1 MPVDPHLLAL
11 FTLTTLVAMV
21 VPGPDML
28 FVLGCGMRGGPRV
41 GLLATA
47 GVATSE
53 VVHVGIAAAGLAA
66 LLAAVPVAFTA
77 VRVAGAAYLIVLGVR
92 TIRRRHDEPARLPA
106 GAVVSGRRAYLSGL
120 ATNLL
125 NPKMIAFYL
134 SLLPQF
140 VPAGA
145 AVGWSVLLVAIHI
158 ALGFTWSLV
167 LVYLAG
173 RASAF
178 FRRPVVRRWLNRVTA
193 SVLVALGVR
202 MAVAQGG

>member
-1 MPVDPHLLAL
+1 VSGTALAAY
-11 FTLTTLVAMV
+11 T
-21 VPGPDML
+21 
-28 FVLGCGMRGGPRV
+28 
-41 GLLATA
+41 
-47 GVATSE
+47 
-53 VVHVGIAAAGLAA
+53 LAA
-66 LLAAVPVAFTA
+66 LLVVLVPGLDSMLVLRSALLGGARSGIAVAVGIQLGCAIWGAASVGGLTALFVASHVA
-77 VRVAGAAYLIVLGVR
+77 YQIVRWLGAAYLVWLGASALYR
-92 TIRRRHDEPARLPA
+92 SWRGADALPEPTDRRPRGLRD
-106 GAVVSGRRAYLSGL
+106 GL

-158 ALGFTWSLV
+158 ALGFTWSLL
-167 LVYLAG
+167 LVGLAG
-173 RASAF
+173 WAGAF
-178 FRRPVVRRWLNRVTA
+178 FRRPAVRRWLNRVTA